1 MRFGKSVWY
10 SNRISENNA
19 EIAEYAEPVEVVT
32 RPNYFTV
39 MKSTSRGY
47 LSIMQFGENAEN
59 TWTAVANGISFGDRI
74 KAGDV
79 MWLDGE
85 SPIETVEKTYG
96 NGASATA
103 VVKSVDEVNY
113 TISITLERNQN
124 QVKE

>member
-59 TWTAVANGISFGDRI
+59 TWTAAANGISFGNKI

-79 MWLDGE
+79 MWLDDE
-85 SPIETVEKTYG
+85 SPIEAIEKTYG

-113 TISITLERNQN
+113 TILITLERNQN